1 MNLKDKVDLALLTL
15 KCPCGEVRRY
25 KTLKAWEPLL
35 HHSRVT
41 ETPMLCLITRLGGS
55 LLKMLEKAG
64 RSAIMQLVM
73 DGKVL
78 IGNINFKKT

>member
-41 ETPMLCLITRLGGS
+41 ETP

-64 RSAIMQLVM
+64 RSAFMQLVM